1 MVEKSMPAVV
11 ESHPAQ
17 LPPGVRRRLTR
28 TDCSALESAGLLEW
42 DRFELIDGE
51 LIPKVPK
58 SRLHS
63 IALLLLVE
71 WLRGVFGTR
80 NVEQEVSIE
89 LGPLLSSTNQPEP
102 DVIVSRRSA
111 LEFRVSDPGPS
122 DLLLVAEVSATTQD
136 YDLGAKA
143 AVYASG
149 GIAEYW
155 VVDLRTMRIVVH
167 RNPVGN
173 RYSSIIAYAADE
185 AVSPLAAP
193 ASLIR
198 LQDLVQ

>member
-1 MVEKSMPAVV
+1 MPAVV
-11 ESHPAQ
+11 ESHSAQ
-17 LPPGVRRRLTR
+17 LPPGARRRLTR
-28 TDCSALESAGLLEW
+28 TDCQALVTAGLLEW
-42 DRFELIDGE
+42 GRFELLDGE

-71 WLRGVFGTR
+71 WLRSVFGSR

-89 LGPLLSSTNQPEP
+89 LGPVLSQTNQPEP
-102 DVIVSRRSA
+102 DAIVSRRSA
-111 LEFRVSDPGPS
+111 LEFRGAGPGPS
-122 DLLLVAEVSATTQD
+122 DLLLVAEVAATTQE

-143 AVYASG
+143 ALYASA
-149 GIAEYW
+149 GIEEYW
-155 VVDLRTMRIVVH
+155 VLDLQEMRIVVH
-167 RNPVGN
+167 RNPNGD

-193 ASLIR
+193 DSWIR
-198 LQDLVQ
+198 LQNLVQ

>member
-1 MVEKSMPAVV
+1 MPDVV
-11 ESHPAQ
+11 ESHSAQ
-17 LPPGVRRRLTR
+17 LPPGLRRRFTR
-28 TDCSALESAGLLEW
+28 ADCSALQAAGLLEW

-51 LIPKVPK
+51 LIPKAPK

-63 IALLLLVE
+63 IALLMLVE
-71 WLRGVFGTR
+71 WLRSVFGTR
-80 NVEQEVSIE
+80 NVEQEVSIG
-89 LGPLLSSTNQPEP
+89 LGPLLSPTNQPEP

-111 LEFRVSDPGPS
+111 LEFRTEDPGPS

-143 AVYASG
+143 AAYAGG

-155 VVDLRTMRIVVH
+155 VVDLHKMRIVVH
-167 RNPVGN
+167 RNPVGD

-185 AVSPLAAP
+185 AVSPSAAP
-193 ASLIR
+193 ASSIR

>member
-1 MVEKSMPAVV
+1 MLKETMPAVV
-11 ESHPAQ
+11 EVHSAQ
-17 LPPGVRRRLTR
+17 LPPGARRRLTR
-28 TDCSALESAGLLEW
+28 ADCGALETAGLLEW

-63 IALLLLVE
+63 IALLMLVE

-89 LGPLLSSTNQPEP
+89 LGPLLSANNQPEP
-102 DVIVSRRSA
+102 DAIVSRRSA
-111 LEFRVSDPGPS
+111 LEFRASDPGPS

-143 AVYASG
+143 ALYASA
-149 GIAEYW
+149 GISEYW
-155 VVDLRTMRIVVH
+155 VLDLQDMRIVVH
-167 RNPVGN
+167 RNPVGD
-173 RYSSIIAYAADE
+173 RYSSIIAYAVDE
-185 AVSPLAAP
+185 AVAPLAAP
-193 ASLIR
+193 ANSIR